1 MKNIEEFCLELKNDI
16 LKDIGEDKNWDTA
29 DYTMRFYGNSGEGG
43 LTILK
48 KNNQEVKRISQNN
61 FTYFWNAINLLI
73 DRAKT
78 NKGTLTIYPNG
89 EYESSFIWDEVAYLG
104 YLKTNANN
112 WFIYVYE
119 KACERIQDR
128 CNDLSIDC
136 PALVEMTVVFD
147 ALGISK
153 PALFYSENN
162 PAMTFKLHLEQ
173 IYFYLEQPYESV
185 FAEYDMIRKQ
195 VDGDVITDNQKQYK
209 TTNEGE
215 LKGVFPRW
223 NKLTFTLEPDS
234 PYISYEEV
242 REKLKFEWIEENA

>member
-1 MKNIEEFCLELKNDI
+1 MHHPTVKPKMILYDFNNTVIPFVYDGSDAEYSEFSKSRGIWVERRNKFYKDYSQDENLK
-16 LKDIGEDKNWDTA
+16 W
-29 DYTMRFYGNSGEGG
+29 
-43 LTILK
+43 
-48 KNNQEVKRISQNN
+48 N
-61 FTYFWNAINLLI
+61 FHS
-73 DRAKT
+73 
-78 NKGTLTIYPNG
+78 LTIYPSG
-89 EYESSFIWDEVAYLG
+89 EYESEFIWDNEAHLD
-104 YLKTNANN
+104 YLKTNVNN

-215 LKGVFPRW
+215 LKGIFPRW